1 MIRRLGPAVGTSLF
15 ACLLVLTVAAPAS
28 AVTNQWLSV
37 MSAWTQPSTD
47 SRRVWLNARG
57 DGIHTDPGYAA
68 YGFDWSTDY
77 CSQSLDQPLGFDFRM
92 PCARHDF
99 GYRNYRTEPGL
110 LSQHKKHVDDALY
123 FDLKA
128 KCATYSV
135 WVRPSCYSLAWSYYQ
150 AISKL
155 NGARVSN
162 ADLDKAARLK
172 AQGVAAAAAAGQR
185 A

>member
-1 MIRRLGPAVGTSLF
+1 MIRRFGPAVGTSLF

-28 AVTNQWLSV
+28 AVTLDQRLGV
-37 MSAWTQPSTD
+37 ISAWTQANVNSYNA
-47 SRRVWLNARG
+47 WYNARR
-57 DGIHTDPGYAA
+57 DRTHAEYQ
-68 YGFDWSTDY
+68 FDWSTDY
-77 CSQSLDQPLGFDFRM
+77 CSQSPDQPLGFDFRM

-99 GYRNYRTEPGL
+99 PHRNYPTGFFA
-110 LSQHKKHVDDALY
+110 QNKWHVDNAFY
-123 FDLKA
+123 FDLKE
-128 KCATYSV
+128 KCTTYSV
-135 WVRPSCYSLAWSYYQ
+135 WVRSSCYSLAWSYYQ
-150 AISKL
+150 VISKL